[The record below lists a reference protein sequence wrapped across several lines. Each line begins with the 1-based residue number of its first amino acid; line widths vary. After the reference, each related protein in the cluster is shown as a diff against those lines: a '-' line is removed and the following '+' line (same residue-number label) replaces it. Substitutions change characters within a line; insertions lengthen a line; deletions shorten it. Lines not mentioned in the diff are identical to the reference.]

1 MDVSTQVDLHGGFGA
16 PAGSISID
24 WDRRATPLYSRED
37 IKEQYCITSRQ
48 LDAVE
53 KSGGGFFGCLST
65 RGPSPCASAR
75 TSILSA
81 CVRSVPSDENL
92 CDAPYPRRSL
102 QIMYRQPYPTYSR
115 GLSRYD
121 FEDEADWIESSYFR
135 RRPRSFCTVPDPKRW
150 VSKHLIF
157 ADEIFQD
164 AISVRAILRLRYIV
178 VRCRSYYV
186 LYGWGDGAEQKK
198 IENQE
203 PVENEIW
210 RDFSIIV
217 FYKNNEFVTYMFFDS
232 RKHYARQSLN
242 YREYRSWYTSDSITK
257 RCLNA
262 SYTLRFICIAFCR
275 NTFVNFHLRWT
286 FYKKSETRHE
296 PSGMQTRKI

>member
-1 MDVSTQVDLHGGFGA
+1 MWQVDVSTQVDLHGGFGA

-65 RGPSPCASAR
+65 RGPSPCTSAR

-150 VSKHLIF
+150 V
-157 ADEIFQD
+157 
-164 AISVRAILRLRYIV
+164 LRLFSSCRTR
-178 VRCRSYYV
+178 RCNN
-186 LYGWGDGAEQKK
+186 LYD
-198 IENQE
+198 
-203 PVENEIW
+203 
-210 RDFSIIV
+210 
-217 FYKNNEFVTYMFFDS
+217 
-232 RKHYARQSLN
+232 
-242 YREYRSWYTSDSITK
+242 
-257 RCLNA
+257 
-262 SYTLRFICIAFCR
+262 
-275 NTFVNFHLRWT
+275 
-286 FYKKSETRHE
+286 
-296 PSGMQTRKI
+296 